1 MPMPTLSRCLSVLAC
16 SALLMTQPP
25 ALAGSPAGQ
34 AGAPLAVEQGLQTPE
49 SALHDPRAD
58 VYLVSNINGQPTG
71 KDDNGFISRVTPD
84 GTIAELKWIDG
95 AAADVTLHA
104 PKGMA
109 LKDDLLLVADID
121 TVRLFDRASGK
132 PRGEWPV
139 QGAAFLNDLTV
150 DAGGVPYVTDSAFT
164 FGPKGPEPAGTPA
177 VYRFDAKGVAT
188 AVAKGDPLQNPNG
201 IVAAKDGLLV
211 VMFGARTIVDVS
223 GAPKVIAT
231 LPQGQLDGVVRLD
244 DGTLYVSSWE
254 AQAVYRVR
262 PPAAA
267 EVVVKDVVSPADIG
281 YDAKRGRLL
290 IPQFLENRLRI
301 VTVGTDK

>member
-1 MPMPTLSRCLSVLAC
+1 MFTPTLSRHLAILGC
-16 SALLMTQPP
+16 SALLLIHP
-25 ALAGSPAGQ
+25 ALLAGTPAGQ
-34 AGAPLAVEQGLQTPE
+34 EDAPLVVEEGLQTPE

-84 GTIAELKWIDG
+84 GRIAELKWIDG
-95 AAADVTLHA
+95 ASPDVTLHA
-104 PKGMA
+104 PKGIA

-121 TVRLFDRASGK
+121 TVRLFDRGSGR

-150 DAGGVPYVTDSAFT
+150 DPGGVPYVTDSAFT

-201 IVAAKDGLLV
+201 IVAAKDALIV
-211 VMFGARTIVDVS
+211 VMFGASTIADVR

-267 EVVVKDVVSPADIG
+267 EVVVKGVVSPADIG

-290 IPQFLENRLRI
+290 IPQFLENRLR
-301 VTVGTDK
+301 VVSVGTAR